1 MTPVF
6 EKITVLGVG
15 LIGASFA
22 MGVKKNGICRYVCGF
37 GRTRENLERA
47 KAKGIID
54 FFETDAAGA
63 CRDSDLV
70 LFSTPVGS
78 FLDIAR
84 KSASAFKKGAIVTDA
99 GSVKGYLVSEMEK
112 VMPEGVHFIG
122 GHPIA
127 GSDRSGIESADAGLF
142 RDAKCIVTPTP
153 RSDETAL
160 DKVSGLW
167 RALGAKV
174 IAMDPA
180 EHDRIYAAVSHLPH
194 VIAYSLVSTIA
205 GVDPSYLEF
214 SGQGFRDMTRIAAS
228 SQELW
233 RDVCMLNRENLIEMI
248 TVFQQNL
255 DSLSRYLRTSDAD
268 SLEREFGKARALRQ
282 GIGQN

>member
-1 MTPVF
+1 MPMF

-22 MGVKKNGICRYVCGF
+22 LAMKKKGFCLHVSGF
-37 GRTRENLERA
+37 GRSRENLE
-47 KAKGIID
+47 KAMARGIID
-54 FFETDAAGA
+54 SFDTDPAAA

-84 KSASAFKKGAIVTDA
+84 RSSSAFKEGSIVTDA
-99 GSVKGYLVSEMEK
+99 GSVKGNLVSEMEK
-112 VMPEGVHFIG
+112 IMPDGVHFIG

-127 GSDRSGIESADAGLF
+127 GSDRSGIESAHEGLF
-142 RDAKCIVTPTP
+142 LDARCIVTPTP
-153 RSDETAL
+153 RSDKAAL
-160 DKVSGLW
+160 KKVSDLW
-167 RALGAKV
+167 TALGAKV
-174 IAMDPA
+174 ITMEPG

-194 VIAYSLVSTIA
+194 VIAYSLVSMVA
-205 GVDPSYLEF
+205 GIDPSYLEF

-233 RDVCMLNRENLIEMI
+233 RDVCMLNRENLVEMI
-248 TVFQQNL
+248 SVFQKNL
-255 DSLSRYLRTSDAD
+255 DSLSRYLRASDAD
-268 SLEREFGKARALRQ
+268 SLEREFGKARTLRE
-282 GIGQN
+282 GLGQN

>member
-1 MTPVF
+1 MRMF

-15 LIGASFA
+15 LIGGSFA
-22 MGVKKNGICRYVCGF
+22 LGMKQKGLCLHVSGF
-37 GRTRENLERA
+37 GRTRENLEKA

-54 FFETDAAGA
+54 SFETDPADA
-63 CRDSDLV
+63 CRDADLI

-78 FLDIAR
+78 FLDLAKR
-84 KSASAFKKGAIVTDA
+84 SSPAFKKGAIVTDA
-99 GSVKGYLVSEMEK
+99 GSVKGSLVAEMEK
-112 VMPEGVHFIG
+112 IMPGGVHFVG

-142 RDAKCIVTPTP
+142 LNARCIVTPTP
-153 RSDETAL
+153 RSEEAAL
-160 DKVSGLW
+160 KKVSDLW
-167 RALGAKV
+167 KALGSTV
-174 IAMDPA
+174 VRMDPR

-194 VIAYSLVSTIA
+194 LLAYSLMSTIA

-233 RDVCMLNRENLIEMI
+233 RDICMLNRENLIEMI
-248 TVFQQNL
+248 SVFQQNL

-268 SLEREFGKARALRQ
+268 SLEREFGRARTLRE